1 MTPSAQTTGM
11 SVAVLDLGSNSFHLL
26 VAKLAGDGG
35 LVTLESCKEMVRLG
49 QGTLQNGFL
58 DDAAFRR
65 GLDAIGRLTARA
77 REHGPGAIVAVAT
90 SAIREAGNRREFLAE
105 ARRRHGIEI
114 EVLAGDAEA
123 RLIYLG
129 ARSLL
134 PRGIGRVAVVDVGG
148 GSVELA
154 VGEEGSLLSVHS
166 LPLGVL
172 RLRDALVAPD
182 GYVSERTAAAIVATV
197 RAGAEEATRA
207 VRALQPRA
215 VVFTSGTALTV
226 AALARE
232 LAPGTSERRELRRDL
247 LARLVIILS
256 KFKPSDMSALGVE
269 EGRSDTIATG
279 AVVLATLFDLLGIGT
294 AHVSERALREG
305 VALRQL
311 DPDHLPIDRRPSQGG
326 VGGGVDAKEP
336 ALEPVN

>member
-1 MTPSAQTTGM
+1 M

-26 VAKLAGDGG
+26 VAKLADDGA
-35 LVTLESCKEMVRLG
+35 LVALDSCKEMVRLG
-49 QGTLQNGFL
+49 QGTLKTGFL
-58 DDAAFRR
+58 DEPAMRR
-65 GLDAIGRLTARA
+65 GLDAIGRLAARA
-77 REHGPGAIVAVAT
+77 REHGCEQIVAVAT
-90 SAIREAGNRREFLAE
+90 SAIREAGNRRAS
-105 ARRRHGIEI
+105 ATKSRRRHGIEI
-114 EVLAGDAEA
+114 EVLAGDSEA

-134 PRGIGRVAVVDVGG
+134 PRGFGRVAVVDVGG

-154 VGEEGSLLSVHS
+154 VGEDANLLAVHS

-172 RLRDALVAPD
+172 RLRDALVPGD
-182 GYVSERTAAAIVATV
+182 GYVSEKTAVALAAAVTDGALAATQ
-197 RAGAEEATRA
+197 A
-207 VRALQPRA
+207 VRALAPRA

-232 LAPGTSERRELRRDL
+232 LAPGASSGRELRRDL
-247 LARLVIILS
+247 IGRLVVILS

-279 AVVLATLFDLLGIGT
+279 AVVLATLFDLLDIGS

-305 VALRQL
+305 VALRAL
-311 DPDHLPIDRRPSQGG
+311 DLIDPTAGQRTMKMGLVTPNGIRPGWTGSSG
-326 VGGGVDAKEP
+326 ESP
-336 ALEPVN
+336 